1 MTHATVFNVVLR
13 FPEIKP
19 KKLNF
24 WVVWQN
30 SQKEKHYLKIIWR
43 IRVFFM
49 WKRQAPKFAFLQL
62 WPSVS
67 PWRWPKLIK
76 YIHLPGK
83 TSAIGL
89 SKNVKIKVLYPLP
102 FSGKIWLFFAL
113 FRLFLAGN
121 RVRSHVK
128 ISESKFDISYF
139 THPILGQVPV
149 KSFWCSTFQ

>member
-24 WVVWQN
+24 WVVRQN

-49 WKRQAPKFAFLQL
+49 WKRQTPKFAFLQL

-89 SKNVKIKVLYPLP
+89 SKIVKIKVLYPLSFP
-102 FSGKIWLFFAL
+102 GKIWLFFAL

-121 RVRSHVK
+121 NLSH
-128 ISESKFDISYF
+128 
-139 THPILGQVPV
+139 
-149 KSFWCSTFQ
+149 KSGFQNQNLTYPNSPT